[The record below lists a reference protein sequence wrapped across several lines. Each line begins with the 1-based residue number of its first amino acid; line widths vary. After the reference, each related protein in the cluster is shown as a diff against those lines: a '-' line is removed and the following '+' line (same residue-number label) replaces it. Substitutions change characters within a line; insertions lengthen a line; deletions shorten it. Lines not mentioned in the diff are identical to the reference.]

1 MGSFPRGRGC
11 SSGPL
16 RPENLSCLCHR
27 LSLFPQRPFWGTV
40 VTVFKLKTG
49 ANPSFR
55 SKPPGR
61 PRVPEKTWRCS
72 LGSDGSRCAGWPVLC
87 GARPPG
93 ARREAGG
100 GAEGA
105 SAGSPRPAPAAAHPA
120 VLSAGPAGPVPH
132 RPPHP
137 PRAALQLGRP
147 PLSLSNAPPPSG
159 LSQKLGSQLAHP
171 GVSFSS
177 PKLFPL
183 GILHV
188 VWDPPHRT
196 PVLVGPGPKRPLCR
210 WDKLRRPEHSESV
223 PGACERDL
231 LRDRGP

>member
-16 RPENLSCLCHR
+16 RPEHLSCLCHR

-49 ANPSFR
+49 TNPSFR

-105 SAGSPRPAPAAAHPA
+105 SAGSPRPAPAAARPA

-132 RPPHP
+132 RPPP
-137 PRAALQLGRP
+137 PASGCPAAG
-147 PLSLSNAPPPSG
+147 PSTPVFKQR
-159 LSQKLGSQLAHP
+159 SSSIRFEPEA
-171 GVSFSS
+171 GV
-177 PKLFPL
+177 PTGTPRGVILFP
-183 GILHV
+183 
-188 VWDPPHRT
+188 
-196 PVLVGPGPKRPLCR
+196 
-210 WDKLRRPEHSESV
+210 
-223 PGACERDL
+223 
-231 LRDRGP
+231 